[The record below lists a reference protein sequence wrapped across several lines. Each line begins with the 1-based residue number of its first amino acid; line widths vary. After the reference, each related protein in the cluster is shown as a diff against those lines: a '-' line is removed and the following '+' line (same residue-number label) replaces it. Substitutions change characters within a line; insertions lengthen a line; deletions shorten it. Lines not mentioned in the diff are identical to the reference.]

1 MVHKKKEMPWV
12 DRQLTCK
19 EREIG
24 QPKPI
29 TKWYNKKQKEK
40 WVDKV
45 VSNATDISTIICKI
59 FFRISLDKIIIY
71 YYFAYSDQT

>member
-1 MVHKKKEMPWV
+1 MQSTLRNDRMVHKKKEMLWV
-12 DRQLTCK
+12 DRQMTCK
-19 EREIG
+19 ERGIG

-45 VSNATDISTIICKI
+45 VSNATVDGT
-59 FFRISLDKIIIY
+59 
-71 YYFAYSDQT
+71 